1 MAQSIDLLLMTCMQ
15 GATDTDA
22 AHTITALRHL
32 PQSRDISTNRQL
44 QSRGAMQFSSSADAK
59 EQQRAEMT
67 GHAASLHTPPGS
79 AAKRG
84 LQVFTRQH
92 LPTTKRLFAHATAE
106 MQQAWAPGTR
116 VSNSAWPAADAR
128 SAHVSRLRHSTGEL
142 LTVEVSSSCMLY
154 SDEQAWN
161 ATPGTSSLMKYLQGH
176 FCSAQRCCCKMRA
189 SQVRGPGATWVQ
201 VFPRSTSKIPGLLER
216 VQRTLADGKRR
227 VRALATAHP
236 ITATVPE
243 LSANVNLDAHR
254 ASLDTFISGFP
265 TYAALLSTIKQQLD
279 AFLDASVACG
289 RENVQ
294 LREQLAQCQRESSR
308 AVLDAQ
314 KQVRCIQAPC
324 SGSHAL
330 LACPCQHAIDCSVA
344 QHYCVLR

>member
-1 MAQSIDLLLMTCMQ
+1 MQ

-22 AHTITALRHL
+22 AHTITALRDL

-59 EQQRAEMT
+59 EQQRAEIT

-106 MQQAWAPGTR
+106 MQQAWAPVTR

-161 ATPGTSSLMKYLQGH
+161 ATPGTSSLMKYLQGTFAVRSVAAAKCVH
-176 FCSAQRCCCKMRA
+176 PKYVAQELRGYRCSRA
-189 SQVRGPGATWVQ
+189 AR
-201 VFPRSTSKIPGLLER
+201 PRSQAFWNVCNAPWLMASG
-216 VQRTLADGKRR
+216 AC
-227 VRALATAHP
+227 VRWLRHN
-236 ITATVPE
+236 
-243 LSANVNLDAHR
+243 LSL
-254 ASLDTFISGFP
+254 
-265 TYAALLSTIKQQLD
+265 Q
-279 AFLDASVACG
+279 
-289 RENVQ
+289 
-294 LREQLAQCQRESSR
+294 QCQSSAR
-308 AVLDAQ
+308 MSIWMHTVLLWTHSSL
-314 KQVRCIQAPC
+314 VFRHMLPC
-324 SGSHAL
+324 
-330 LACPCQHAIDCSVA
+330 
-344 QHYCVLR
+344 